1 MRPEQRATLMRFFLP
16 LLLLTLGG
24 HGGAY
29 GQPGQPAPNQFQ
41 SQQFQSQQFPTQ
53 QGAPIQGQAQG
64 RAPLAPQTPMT
75 QPGVVP
81 GMPFF
86 PGGVVPGV
94 PTLPG
99 FPPGG
104 DQLRPPSVFDQRSLA
119 DLPGQARGTERA
131 GSPTQAEGGPTL
143 VTPLGDLMR
152 NAGSATAVFGAS
164 LFTGMA
170 QSSSDAPN
178 PNYVLAPG
186 DRVSIRAWGAVDAEQ
201 VSQIDPAGN
210 LFLPNVGPIRVA
222 GTRVGD
228 LQRVVEGEIRR
239 VYTQQVQVYAT
250 VLSTQRVGVFV
261 TGFVRNPGRF
271 AGVASDSV
279 LDFLLRAGGI
289 DSARGS
295 FRDVRVQR
303 GNATV
308 ARFDLYRFL
317 LEGRMPDVSLQ
328 EGDTIVV
335 DRQRPL
341 IGADGAV
348 RNNFLFESPQLGP
361 MRGQDLINYARP
373 LPAATNAVVRGV
385 RNAQPFSSYLTIAQL
400 SRQNLQ
406 DQDTVTFVADVALR
420 TVRIT
425 IEGSR
430 LYPSVLVADRD
441 FSLCQILDHVAVDP
455 SLANT
460 SAVFLLRPRL
470 ALQQR
475 RSIDDAL
482 DRLERQLFLSPAT
495 TPGTAAARSAEANLV
510 LSYISRARRSQ
521 PEGRLVVVNEDGTCA
536 PVRLE
541 DGDTIVI
548 PERSQTVLVQG
559 EVAMPRA
566 VLWRQGMTIEQYL
579 NEAGGLTARG
589 ARSTLMMRRPSGQVL
604 LDPRQPP
611 QPGDELIA
619 LPYLDPK
626 LFIIGQEFVTALF
639 QVALAARVIRDW

>member
-1 MRPEQRATLMRFFLP
+1 MQGKSLSVTGMLARIVLVMLVCFW
-16 LLLLTLGG
+16 
-24 HGGAY
+24 
-29 GQPGQPAPNQFQ
+29 APTAF
-41 SQQFQSQQFPTQ
+41 
-53 QGAPIQGQAQG
+53 AQAQSP
-64 RAPLAPQTPMT
+64 AASS
-75 QPGVVP
+75 GVIP
-81 GMPFF
+81 GMPSF
-86 PGGVVPGV
+86 PRQVI

-99 FPPGG
+99 RPPGG
-104 DQLRPPSVFDQRSLA
+104 DQLQPPPVFDQRSLA
-119 DLPGQARGTERA
+119 DLPGQSRGTERV

-143 VTPLGDLMR
+143 VTPLGDLQR
-152 NAGSATAVFGAS
+152 AAGPATAVFGAS
-164 LFTGMA
+164 LFTGQA

-186 DRVSIRAWGAVDAEQ
+186 DRISVRAWGAVDAEQ

-210 LFLPNVGPIRVA
+210 LFLPNIGPIRVA

-250 VLSTQRVGVFV
+250 VMSTQRIGVFV
-261 TGFVRNPGRF
+261 AGFVRSPGRY
-271 AGVASDSV
+271 AGVASDSI
-279 LDFLLRAGGI
+279 LDFLLRAGGV
-289 DSARGS
+289 DPARGS
-295 FRDVRVQR
+295 FRDVSVQR
-303 GNATV
+303 GGATV
-308 ARFDLYRFL
+308 TSLDLYRFL
-317 LEGRMPDVSLQ
+317 MDGNIPQIRLQ

-335 DRQRPL
+335 GRQRPL

-348 RNNFLFESPQLGP
+348 RNNYLFESAQRGP

-385 RNAQPFSSYLTIAQL
+385 RNAQPFSRYVTLAEL
-400 SRQNLQ
+400 ARQTLN

-420 TVRIT
+420 TVRVT

-470 ALQQR
+470 AMQQKR
-475 RSIDDAL
+475 AIDDTL
-482 DRLERQLFLSPAT
+482 DRLERQLFLSPAM
-495 TPGTAAARSAEANLV
+495 TPGVAQARSAEANLV
-510 LSYISRARRSQ
+510 LSYISRARRSL

-541 DGDTIVI
+541 DGDVIVI
-548 PERSQTVLVQG
+548 PERSQTVMVQG
-559 EVAMPRA
+559 EVRMPRA
-566 VLWRQGMTIEQYL
+566 VLWREGMTIEQYL
-579 NEAGGLTARG
+579 DQAGGLTARG
-589 ARSTLMMRRPSGQVL
+589 ARSTLMLRRPSGQVIL
-604 LDPRQPP
+604 EPRQTP

-626 LFIIGQEFVTALF
+626 YFIMGQEFITALF
-639 QVALAARVIRDW
+639 QVALAARVFQNN